1 MRSANHP
8 PGRPLPCRKAPRGAA
23 LALLAALV
31 TTLVAGPM
39 ASPSAQAQGR
49 PQAPGGGRT
58 NPAVTATAE
67 LPPGHALTL
76 LPLADALVRRQG
88 TGRRHVAVFAD
99 PYCPYCRQLEAE
111 LHKLPDLT
119 IHTFVIPVLRAES
132 ASKSRS
138 LWCAPDAVGAW
149 QDWMLHGRSAPQ
161 AAPDCDHGALARNV
175 VLAQRLGIRGTPA
188 LVFADGAIV
197 VGGLS
202 PEALAR
208 SVDAP
213 VAPRR

>member
-1 MRSANHP
+1 MSREQSPARRTM
-8 PGRPLPCRKAPRGAA
+8 PGQTGRRGATI
-23 LALLAALV
+23 ALLGAWM
-31 TTLVAGPM
+31 AGPM
-39 ASPSAQAQGR
+39 VCAQAQA
-49 PQAPGGGRT
+49 QVQGGRT
-58 NPAVTATAE
+58 TPSVTGAAD
-67 LPPGHALTL
+67 LPPGHALTV

-99 PYCPYCRQLEAE
+99 PYCPYCRQLEAD

-149 QDWMLHGRSAPQ
+149 QDWMLHGRSAPE
-161 AAPDCDHGALARNV
+161 AAPDCDRGALARNI

-188 LVFADGAIV
+188 LVFADGRIV
-197 VGGLS
+197 VGGMAQD
-202 PEALAR
+202 ALAR